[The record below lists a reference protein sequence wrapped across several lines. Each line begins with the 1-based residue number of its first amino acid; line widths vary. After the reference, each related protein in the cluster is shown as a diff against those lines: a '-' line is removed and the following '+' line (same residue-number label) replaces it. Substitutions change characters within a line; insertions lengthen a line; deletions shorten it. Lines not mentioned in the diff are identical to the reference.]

1 MIQEIILK
9 KRHHEELTK
18 DELRQAFYGYLEGT
32 VPDYQMSALLM
43 AICFADMSDQEIF
56 DLTDLF
62 LESGKQLDWSSL
74 SKTIVDKHSTGGVGD
89 KTTLIVAPMVAS
101 CHVPVI
107 KMSGRSLGYTGG
119 TIDKLESIPSFR
131 VSLTEEE
138 IKRQVKEI
146 QLVVTSQTV
155 ELTPLDKKVYALR
168 DVTGTVESIPL
179 IASSIMSKKIAGGAS
194 DIVIDI
200 KVGEGALLKSEA
212 DANRL
217 STLLIKI
224 GAHYHKTVKTLISPM
239 DQPLGKTIG
248 NRLEVLEAIEVLQ
261 NRGSK
266 ELVSLCLALA
276 SHMISLAKGISMTA
290 AKEEAQLT
298 LDSGSAYQKFEQL
311 IKAQGGQLENLKI
324 EAKEYVVTAPI
335 SGTIRMIH
343 ALKSAE
349 VALALGALRTAKD
362 SVIDPSAGI
371 VFCKEIGQF
380 VKKGEILAKFYT
392 NLPNPTFDLTGIFE
406 IS

>member
-335 SGTIRMIH
+335 SGTIRMTH

-349 VALALGALRTAKD
+349 VALALGALGTAKD